1 MQQSEP
7 MAPKGEMMSDS
18 IVAIRLTRNL
28 RYKLTYL
35 KIFETYLESNPGP
48 EVTALLRDLMHAQQ
62 TAIAPLSR
70 YLRHLEVPL
79 QDLELDQKL
88 LSHAFS
94 RADLRSRLRFIH
106 DGLRR
111 ATAWYRTQ
119 LVDRQMV
126 ADPQLEV
133 LLFQL
138 GEIDAAKLWQTEARM
153 SMMRIPVST
162 KEKEWTE
169 QTRIA
174 PEDEEDWR
182 PKLVDDLGRP
192 AWGGRQ
198 STEWPRPSR
207 YRRGESR

>member
-1 MQQSEP
+1 
-7 MAPKGEMMSDS
+7 MAES
-18 IVAIRLTRNL
+18 IIAIRLTRNL

-48 EVTALLRDLMHAQQ
+48 EVTALLRDLMQAQQ
-62 TAIAPLSR
+62 SAVAPLSR
-70 YLRHLEVPL
+70 YLRRLDVSV

-94 RADLRSRLRFIH
+94 RADLRSRIRFIH

-119 LVDRQMV
+119 LTDRQMV
-126 ADPQLEV
+126 ADPELEA
-133 LLFQL
+133 LLFEL

-153 SMMRIPVST
+153 GMMHIPVSA
-162 KEKEWTE
+162 KDKEWAE
-169 QTRIA
+169 QPRVS

-182 PKLVDDLGRP
+182 PKLMDDFGRP
-192 AWGGRQ
+192 SWAGKQ
-198 STEWPRPSR
+198 SPEWPRPSR

>member
-1 MQQSEP
+1 
-7 MAPKGEMMSDS
+7 MMTDS

-48 EVTALLRDLMHAQQ
+48 EVAALLRDLMQAQQ
-62 TAIAPLSR
+62 SAVGPLSR
-70 YLRHLEVPL
+70 YLRRLDVPV

-88 LSHAFS
+88 LTHAFS
-94 RADLRSRLRFIH
+94 RGDLRSRMRFIH

-126 ADPQLEV
+126 ADPELEA
-133 LLFQL
+133 LLFEL

-153 SMMRIPVST
+153 GMMRIPVGA
-162 KEKEWTE
+162 KDREWAE
-169 QTRIA
+169 QPRVS
-174 PEDEEDWR
+174 PEDEDDWR

-192 AWGGRQ
+192 AWAGRQ

-207 YRRGESR
+207 YRRGEPR

>member
-1 MQQSEP
+1 MT
-7 MAPKGEMMSDS
+7 DS
-18 IVAIRLTRNL
+18 IIAIRLTRNL

-35 KIFETYLESNPGP
+35 KIFETYLGSNPGP
-48 EVTALLRDLMHAQQ
+48 EVTALLGDLMQAQQ
-62 TAIAPLSR
+62 SAIGPLSR
-70 YLRHLEVPL
+70 YLRRLDVPV

-94 RADLRSRLRFIH
+94 RSDLRSRMRFIH

-126 ADPQLEV
+126 ADPELEA
-133 LLFQL
+133 LLFEL

-153 SMMRIPVST
+153 SMMRIPVGA
-162 KEKEWTE
+162 KDREWSE
-169 QTRIA
+169 QPRVS

-192 AWGGRQ
+192 AWGKQ
-198 STEWPRPSR
+198 SPEWPRPGR
-207 YRRGESR
+207 YRRGEPR